1 VAIQTVLPPQQNA
14 IGMALV
20 VFAQVFGGALFLAF
34 AETAFSNSLVA
45 ALHKYAP
52 TVDPTT
58 VVQAG
63 ASNISHVIPAGELAG
78 VIEAY
83 DIAINHAFYLVTGAA
98 GATLLFCWGMG
109 WHRVNKK
116 ISKAEE

>member
-1 VAIQTVLPPQQNA
+1 
-14 IGMALV
+14 MALV
-20 VFAQVFGGALFLAF
+20 VFSQVFGGALFLAF

-52 TVDPTT
+52 TVDPAT

-63 ASNISHVIPAGELAG
+63 ASNIAHAIPAAELTG

-83 DIAINHAFYLVTGAA
+83 DLAINHAFYLVTGAA
-98 GATLLFCWGMG
+98 AATLLFCWGMG
-109 WHRVNKK
+109 WHRVDKK
-116 ISKAEE
+116 IGKTEE